1 MTQLTHDAATTRAS
15 QRHLGAGLLLAVT
28 SATAFGTSGALARGL
43 IDAGWSPSAAVT
55 VRILVAAAVL
65 AVPVLLTLRGR
76 WRLVVEHARL
86 VTLYGI
92 GAVAAA
98 QLCYFQAVARM
109 DVGMALLIEYTA
121 PVAIVGWL
129 WLRRGE
135 RPSRLTIAGAMVA
148 AVGLVLVL
156 DLVAGGSLDVI
167 GVLWALAAMIGIA
180 SYFLLSA
187 DDSSGVPPL
196 VLVGGGLVVAGIG
209 LLLAAVVG
217 ILPWESSTADVV
229 YAVGTVPWWVPLLAI
244 GVIAGAFAYMT
255 GVAAARRLGS
265 RLASFVALTEVLA
278 ALVFAAVLLDQVPSP
293 LQVLGALAVVG
304 GVVLVKLGEPR
315 PAGEPDAM
323 PPVAGLD
330 ADGR

>member
-1 MTQLTHDAATTRAS
+1 MTQLTHDAAIAAPS
-15 QRHLGAGLLLAVT
+15 HHLGTGLLIAVT

-55 VRILVAAAVL
+55 LRILIAAAVL
-65 AVPVLLTLRGR
+65 AVPVVLTLRGR
-76 WRLVVEHARL
+76 WHLLRQHARL

-109 DVGMALLIEYTA
+109 DVGVALLIEYTA

-135 RPSRLTIAGAMVA
+135 RPGRLTIAGAMVA

-156 DLVAGGSLDVI
+156 DLVSGGSLDVI
-167 GVLWALAAMIGIA
+167 GVLWALAAMVGIA

-187 DDSSGVPPL
+187 DHSSGIPPL
-196 VLVGGGLVVAGIG
+196 VLVGGGLVVAGLG
-209 LLLAAVVG
+209 LAAAALVG
-217 ILPWESSTADVV
+217 ILPWASSTADVV
-229 YAVGTVPWWVPLLAI
+229 YAVATVPWWAPLLAL
-244 GVIAGAFAYMT
+244 GALAGAFAYLT

-278 ALVFAAVLLDQVPSP
+278 ALVFAAVLLEQVPSP
-293 LQVLGALAVVG
+293 VQVVGALAVVA
-304 GVVLVKLGEPR
+304 GVVLVKLREPR
-315 PAGEPDAM
+315 PTPA
-323 PPVAGLD
+323 
-330 ADGR
+330 